1 MPVKSELKSRKL
13 LIVLR
18 PTFLWGKLHTICA
31 RCLDREKWKRR
42 ETGRQIV
49 TRDRGERDRQG
60 DMEVGL
66 VGVGGGGGKD

>member
-1 MPVKSELKSRKL
+1 M
-13 LIVLR
+13 
-18 PTFLWGKLHTICA
+18 
-31 RCLDREKWKRR
+31 EKERG

-66 VGVGGGGGKD
+66 VGVGGGAKTRGRESGGLG